1 MIEPLHPNIEDARTE
16 LFICEGSDWFWW
28 YGEPNNSGRDSIFDY
43 IFRNHLKNIYRYFD
57 LDTPKFLDDPLTDIS
72 PSAPSNYPTALISPK
87 ITGKENSKGWENAGC
102 IEIPDGPVLRESKL
116 FEKIKYGN
124 DNDNFYLRFYLN
136 KYIKNNSSP
145 LNRTYQMYI
154 YLRKSGRKQALSPI
168 RLVNKSS
175 NVSPIAMEK
184 FHNEIQ
190 ISIRDDELRFLRIVK
205 AIPGDMWVLGNY
217 KCMETSYD
225 EVLELRIP
233 FEVFEVSEGEFL
245 EFLFVNANY
254 GMTDFYIP
262 NEMILSVER
271 PVAVS
276 KK

>member
-1 MIEPLHPNIEDARTE
+1 
-16 LFICEGSDWFWW
+16 
-28 YGEPNNSGRDSIFDY
+28 
-43 IFRNHLKNIYRYFD
+43 
-57 LDTPKFLDDPLTDIS
+57 
-72 PSAPSNYPTALISPK
+72 
-87 ITGKENSKGWENAGC
+87 
-102 IEIPDGPVLRESKL
+102 
-116 FEKIKYGN
+116 
-124 DNDNFYLRFYLN
+124 
-136 KYIKNNSSP
+136 
-145 LNRTYQMYI
+145 MYI
-154 YLRKSGRKQALSPI
+154 YLRKSGRTQALSPI

-190 ISIRDDELRFLRIVK
+190 ISIRDDELRFLRIVN

-233 FEVFEVSEGEFL
+233 FDVLEIAQGDTL

-262 NEMILSVER
+262 NEMILSVAR
-271 PVAVS
+271 PVYANNKS
-276 KK
+276 